1 MFEVS
6 PETVDA
12 WLNGLAWALGITA
25 LVWLVGS
32 VVGAWHRRHY
42 NLTRADRAGGTPVRP
57 DFLDVNRNAR
67 EAAIARGKAYDR
79 TLDAREAAAAPVTAV
94 ESLTFWS
101 RLGALGAAL
110 LTLLVTVIGT
120 ITKVQALEASV
131 QQVGTW
137 DQFVQTIADHK
148 VGAALAVAI
157 IGTNVV
163 VFVQSSRKHLQSR

>member
-1 MFEVS
+1 MIEVS

-25 LVWLVGS
+25 FVWLVGS
-32 VVGAWHRRHY
+32 IVGAWHRRHY
-42 NLTRADRAGGTPVRP
+42 NLTRADRAGGSPVRP
-57 DFLDVNRNAR
+57 DFLDVNHKAR

-79 TLDAREAAAAPVTAV
+79 TLDAREAAAAPATAV
-94 ESLTFWS
+94 AAVTLWS
-101 RLGALGAAL
+101 RVAALGTAL
-110 LTLLVTVIGT
+110 LTLLVTIVGT
-120 ITKVQALEASV
+120 VTKVQALEASV

-137 DQFVQTIADHK
+137 DQFVQTLADHK